1 MAKVSKNSKITR
13 GNKDEAKNMVKVI
26 KAFKS
31 KAGSYSFKEKIVHKD
46 AVQDFLSE
54 KI

>member
-1 MAKVSKNSKITR
+1 MAKVSKNSKVIK

-46 AVQDFLSE
+46 LVQEFLAE